1 MKDRV
6 VKHPSYYIRRMY
18 LKSDLAIDELVNR
31 LGMDKDNLNKTFI
44 KEKIYL

>member
-18 LKSDLAIDELVNR
+18 LKSDLAIDELANR
-31 LGMDKDNLNKTFI
+31 LGMDKDDLN
-44 KEKIYL
+44 ENIY